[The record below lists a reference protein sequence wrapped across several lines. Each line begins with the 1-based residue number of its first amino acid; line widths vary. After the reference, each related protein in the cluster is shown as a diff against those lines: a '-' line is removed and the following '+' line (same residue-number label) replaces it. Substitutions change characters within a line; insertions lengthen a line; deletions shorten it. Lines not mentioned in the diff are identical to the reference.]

1 MITMSHRALP
11 RYVACVAF
19 VALTASARA
28 QAPVHL
34 ESDAGWSHGSVS
46 NGALDARL
54 AAAARQYRS
63 YAPVPRIAFFDLA
76 YPKDSTEAAAMNGYA
91 VLVVTAVVQD
101 STELPLPRVYV
112 RSVSGDRDLPL
123 VARVASGGGLRARR
137 RVCDHHGAGLRAHRA
152 ASARSGPPGDRGSDA
167 RPYAQVFSSA
177 RHLLFQIEVD
187 RHVSHRGGTWAI
199 GANAGYMHASAAAL
213 AADLI
218 TRTGDE
224 TSLTLLPLSLSLVY
238 RADVLRSFESVG
250 LIIRNG
256 IVCPSNVTSSS
267 ASSIAARSAC
277 SRVRSPR

>member
-1 MITMSHRALP
+1 MLTMCHRAF
-11 RYVACVAF
+11 RRSDACVAF

-28 QAPVHL
+28 QAPVHV

-123 VARVASGGGLRARR
+123 VARVASWLPATDTVVRPTFGRFRLE
-137 RVCDHHGAGLRAHRA
+137 
-152 ASARSGPPGDRGSDA
+152 DRKST
-167 RPYAQVFSSA
+167 RLNSSHSQISYAVFC
-177 RHLLFQIEVD
+177 LKKKIL
-187 RHVSHRGGTWAI
+187 
-199 GANAGYMHASAAAL
+199 
-213 AADLI
+213 
-218 TRTGDE
+218 
-224 TSLTLLPLSLSLVY
+224 
-238 RADVLRSFESVG
+238 
-250 LIIRNG
+250 
-256 IVCPSNVTSSS
+256 
-267 ASSIAARSAC
+267 
-277 SRVRSPR
+277 